1 MINMTYIIEF
11 KYGERVSGI
20 LPEEYDTEIEAQ
32 DACDYENKQYNNV
45 HHFVKL
51 IKTNELKE

>member
-1 MINMTYIIEF
+1 MTYIIEF